1 MIKLLKRL
9 KNYGGWIAVIVVL
22 TFIQSMSE
30 LYLPNIMSNIVD
42 YGIVQKDMNYILTQ
56 GGYMLL
62 VAIGGVVCIVA
73 AGYLSSEVSAKFGRD
88 LRASVFKKAEGFS
101 LNEMDKFG
109 ASSLITRTTNDIT
122 QVQQVVLM
130 MLRMVVKSPIMAIGG
145 VIMAVSKDAK
155 LSLILVVVIAI
166 MAVLI
171 GVISKITI
179 PMFKKMQT
187 RIDQLNLVLREN
199 LIGVRVIRAFNKIDF
214 EKLRFQGANQ
224 DLTDVSM
231 KVNKTMAFM
240 MPIIMLLFNYT
251 TIAILWFGS
260 SRIDLG
266 SMQVGDLMAF
276 IQYAMQIMFS
286 IVMLTMI
293 LIMIPRAS
301 ASAVRIEEVLETEI
315 SIPDVEKEMAFKSQG
330 SLRFNDVSFY
340 YQGAENPA
348 LEHISFEAPRGKTTA
363 IIGGTGA
370 GKSTLINLIPRF
382 YDVSSGAIE
391 IDGMDIRQIPQE
403 ILRQQIGLVP
413 QKNVLFSGTIESNLT
428 FGNSNPT
435 AEALEMAIEI
445 AQASEFVDQ
454 KENKMAAEVSQGGT
468 NFSGGQKQRLAI
480 ARALARKA
488 PIYIFDDSFS
498 ALDFKTDA
506 KLRRAL
512 KEEVKEATMIV
523 VAQRVTTI
531 MDADQIIVLDE
542 GQIAGI
548 GTHKA
553 LLDNCDVYK
562 EIVYSQLSE
571 EEVHHG

>member
-1 MIKLLKRL
+1 
-9 KNYGGWIAVIVVL
+9 
-22 TFIQSMSE
+22 
-30 LYLPNIMSNIVD
+30 
-42 YGIVQKDMNYILTQ
+42 
-56 GGYMLL
+56 
-62 VAIGGVVCIVA
+62 
-73 AGYLSSEVSAKFGRD
+73 
-88 LRASVFKKAEGFS
+88 
-101 LNEMDKFG
+101 
-109 ASSLITRTTNDIT
+109 
-122 QVQQVVLM
+122 
-130 MLRMVVKSPIMAIGG
+130 
-145 VIMAVSKDAK
+145 
-155 LSLILVVVIAI
+155 
-166 MAVLI
+166 
-171 GVISKITI
+171 
-179 PMFKKMQT
+179 
-187 RIDQLNLVLREN
+187 
-199 LIGVRVIRAFNKIDF
+199 
-214 EKLRFQGANQ
+214 
-224 DLTDVSM
+224 
-231 KVNKTMAFM
+231 M

-330 SLRFNDVSFY
+330 NVRFNDVSFY

-348 LEHISFEAPRGKTTA
+348 LEHISFEAQRGKTTA
-363 IIGGTGA
+363 IIGGTGS

-391 IDGMDIRQIPQE
+391 IDGVDIRQIPQE

-428 FGNSNPT
+428 FGNSNPR

-512 KEEVKEATMIV
+512 KEQVKEATMIV

-553 LLDNCDVYK
+553 LLDNCDVYR